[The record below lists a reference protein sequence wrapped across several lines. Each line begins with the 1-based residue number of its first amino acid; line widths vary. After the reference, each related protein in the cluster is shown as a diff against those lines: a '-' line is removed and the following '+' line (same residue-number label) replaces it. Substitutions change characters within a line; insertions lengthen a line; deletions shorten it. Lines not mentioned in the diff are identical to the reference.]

1 MDHCA
6 RRKINR
12 NIGLIKKACRSVGFF
27 VLFAIINGCSFVLPQ
42 SEALRKQAP
51 TDLPPQVE
59 LKNVPF
65 YAQEDYQCGPA
76 ALAMVLNAA
85 GANVTPASLVD
96 QVYIPARKGSLQ
108 IEMLAATRTH
118 GLLAYELAPQLS
130 DVLHEIS
137 AGNPVIVLENYS
149 YGLWPVWHYAVAI
162 GYDLKEREIMRRSGT
177 HRLEILP
184 FSAFEY
190 LWKTDGYWAMV
201 ALPLDQ
207 IPASASETRYANAV
221 LALGKS
227 GHTKNAQI
235 AYGTL
240 LKRWPKNII
249 GQMGLGN
256 TSYILK
262 DLEGAKA
269 AFLKVTEDH
278 PKAAEGFNNLANVL
292 YDLGEIDNAILAA
305 KAAVNLGGP
314 FLEKSQSTL
323 DKIKQQPKN

>member
-1 MDHCA
+1 
-6 RRKINR
+6 
-12 NIGLIKKACRSVGFF
+12 VGFF

>member
-1 MDHCA
+1 LAHYA
-6 RRKINR
+6 RRKITPKLVFLN
-12 NIGLIKKACRSVGFF
+12 KACRLVGFF
-27 VLFAIINGCSFVLPQ
+27 LLCTIINGCSFVLPQ
-42 SEALRKQAP
+42 SEALRKQVP
-51 TDLPPQVE
+51 TDLPPQIE
-59 LKNVPF
+59 LKNIPF
-65 YAQEDYQCGPA
+65 YAQDDYQCGPA

-118 GLLAYELAPQLS
+118 GLLAYELAPQFN
-130 DVLHEIS
+130 DVLREIS
-137 AGNPVIVLENYS
+137 AGNPVVVLENYS
-149 YGLWPVWHYAVAI
+149 YGLWPVWHYAVAV
-162 GYDLKEREIMRRSGT
+162 GYDLKEREITRRSGK
-177 HRLEILP
+177 RPREILP

-190 LWKTDGYWAMV
+190 IWKTDGYWAMI
-201 ALPLDQ
+201 ALPPDKM
-207 IPASASETRYANAV
+207 PATVDEARYAKAI
-221 LALGKS
+221 LALEKS

-235 AYGTL
+235 AYSKL
-240 LKRWPKNII
+240 LERWPKNII

-292 YDLGEIDNAILAA
+292 YDLGEINNAILAA
-305 KAAVNLGGP
+305 EAAVNLGGP

-323 DKIKQQPKN
+323 DKIRQQSKN